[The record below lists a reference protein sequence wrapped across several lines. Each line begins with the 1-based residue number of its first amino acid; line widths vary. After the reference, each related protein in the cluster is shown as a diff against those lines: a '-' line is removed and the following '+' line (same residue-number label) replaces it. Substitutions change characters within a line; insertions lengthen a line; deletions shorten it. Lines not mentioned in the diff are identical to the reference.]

1 MVRLSSFNEENDKI
15 IVIKK
20 KYELDYPGIKNIFN
34 LWEVLD
40 YFLCNNVKLSK
51 QDKSDVIQIISSTGA
66 RLPDLLPFVLEDFS
80 AVPLLECLLL
90 TK

>member
-1 MVRLSSFNEENDKI
+1 MVRLSSFTEENDKI
-15 IVIKK
+15 IEIKK
-20 KYELDYPGIKNIFN
+20 KYEPGYPDLKNIFN

-66 RLPDLLPFVLEDFS
+66 RLPDLHVLANNIQKFLHGFYE
-80 AVPLLECLLL
+80 ALR
-90 TK
+90 

>member
-1 MVRLSSFNEENDKI
+1 VSSFNEENDKI
-15 IVIKK
+15 IEMKK
-20 KYELDYPGIKNIFN
+20 KYEPNYPDLKNIFN

-66 RLPDLLPFVLEDFS
+66 RLPDLRFLANNINKFLHDFYQ
-80 AVPLLECLLL
+80 ALR
-90 TK
+90 

>member
-20 KYELDYPGIKNIFN
+20 KYELDYPDLKNIFN

-40 YFLCNNVKLSK
+40 YFSCNNVKLSK
-51 QDKSDVIQIISSTGA
+51 QDKLYVYKLYWFRVKISYNKTFY
-66 RLPDLLPFVLEDFS
+66 LWCNNIV
-80 AVPLLECLLL
+80 C
-90 TK
+90 